1 MERWMIS
8 SDFTIL
14 QAPPSDGNVSV
25 HATKAA
31 KSVVG
36 FSHRFTICESKF
48 GSLRL
53 KSLDV
58 LGTLQRAWF
67 NLFNASSH
75 LSPSDSARCSL

>member
-8 SDFTIL
+8 CDFTIL

-36 FSHRFTICESKF
+36 VSHRFTICESKF

-53 KSLDV
+53 KSLGLCDFATHLV
-58 LGTLQRAWF
+58 QFVQCIL
-67 NLFNASSH
+67 SS
-75 LSPSDSARCSL
+75 

>member
-8 SDFTIL
+8 CDFTIL

-36 FSHRFTICESKF
+36 VSE
-48 GSLRL
+48 
-53 KSLDV
+53 V
-58 LGTLQRAWF
+58 LGCPWIFATLTPTWF

-75 LSPSDSARCSL
+75 LSPGDGARCSL